1 MNTQIIHNALLN
13 IYLSFNMNII
23 ILIQNKKFHEKDISL
38 QMRFLHFQKH
48 WRTIISNFGVSGM
61 GQKRMGL
68 K

>member
-1 MNTQIIHNALLN
+1 
-13 IYLSFNMNII
+13 MNII
-23 ILIQNKKFHEKDISL
+23 ILRQNKKFHEKDISL
-38 QMRFLHFQKH
+38 QMRFLHFQKR